1 MAAPKDY
8 KELKESVR
16 SLTPAETVE
25 AVTAYLAGHPDD
37 DEALTLRGMRY
48 WSLGNRSAAIN
59 DYLAAIRIN
68 PDSNA
73 KMLMKSTYDILDY
86 YNKDLYNP

>member
-1 MAAPKDY
+1 MNTFA
-8 KELKESVR
+8 ELKAAVSGMEPAKAVEVITGYL
-16 SLTPAETVE
+16 SL
-25 AVTAYLAGHPDD
+25 HID
-37 DEALTLRGMRY
+37 DEQALTLRGMKY
-48 WSLGNRSAAIN
+48 WSLGNRAMAIN

-73 KMLMKSTYDILDY
+73 RMLMKSTYDILDY